1 MLSESQQPCSVVIV
15 FTATEGQGDSEE
27 LASIVIDVDESICK
41 GIRDALVAILED
53 SNAISVNSVNQIV
66 CIFFC
71 ITVS

>member
-15 FTATEGQGDSEE
+15 FTVTEGQGDSEE
-27 LASIVIDVDESICK
+27 LASIVIDVDESIFR